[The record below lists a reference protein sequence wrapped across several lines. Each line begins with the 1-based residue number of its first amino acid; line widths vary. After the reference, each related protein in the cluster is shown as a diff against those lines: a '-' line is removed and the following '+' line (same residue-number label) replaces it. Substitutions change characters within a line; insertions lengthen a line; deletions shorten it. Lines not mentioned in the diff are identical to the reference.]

1 MNATKLEIMIS
12 KKEVVLIEASKLSIN
27 DKFMSFDP
35 KTAPETLIEPETL
48 FKERLTEV
56 ILNEPKDFYRPVF
69 DPSFDEEEN
78 IVYEEGKR
86 PAIGK
91 SFKWWEEKAKEIGGH
106 IATRSEYIAF
116 LGVLLKNLVED
127 GMPIPIAWSIICSD
141 SSETEGSKQSKSPR
155 HLIEDTG
162 TGKLD
167 CFYDLTN
174 TYKLCKEDEYRETG
188 GFLIAGGLL
197 FGDKTNYP
205 ISALGKCYEVDYKHQ
220 DAVGEIYFN
229 L

>member
-1 MNATKLEIMIS
+1 MDTSKLEIMIS
-12 KKEVVLIEASKLSIN
+12 QKKVVLVEASKLSIN

-91 SFKWWEEKAKEIGGH
+91 SFKWWEEKAKEIGGN
-106 IATRSEYIAF
+106 IATRNEYIAF

-127 GMPIPIAWSIICSD
+127 GESIPNAWSIICSLSD
-141 SSETEGSKQSKSPR
+141 TESDAKQNKSTK
-155 HLIEDTG
+155 HIIEDTG
-162 TGKLD
+162 SKKLGM
-167 CFYDLTN
+167 FYDLTN